1 MSFAFISIKKKQSLQ
16 ALEVDSSQ
24 TDEKL
29 AFSAKGNYQHI
40 ESNTHNIFVIGY
52 IQNNSFN
59 ESSDKGAYFQA
70 SNISKTVKELN
81 GHFSL
86 VLIDKFVDNILIYTN
101 KSGGNR
107 PYLKQTSD
115 GWNIS
120 NSLHELLEHK
130 CYLNSEAL
138 EEEFFYRWVTG
149 ERSLIE
155 GIYQVPSAHYW
166 SLSSFTINKKVC
178 YFSLPRAQ
186 PENIITH
193 SIDKSAELT
202 GNTLKSA
209 LNSMLKPNKKIAV
222 LLSGGVD
229 SSILSALAQEAGHE
243 IVAIS
248 HRCTQHANPEL
259 ETAIKF
265 AKTLN
270 IEHLI
275 IDIDDSEIAN
285 AFKQTTLLIEQ
296 APRFHSSIIIYLLF
310 AKLEGKFSQ
319 VIYGE
324 AADTLFGS
332 NSLRRYSNR
341 FSKQQKLRGVS
352 GLIPFLNLII
362 NTFSP
367 RNKIYR
373 LLNDDLID
381 FIRETNQVNIN
392 YNSRS
397 NISKLL
403 NVTDINYSISQT
415 NKSNTISLDDQLL
428 EIKRFAFNTDID
440 NHFHETCA
448 IATHFGLEIVSPFV
462 DLEIINFAANLSQ
475 DDTIRSEFVKPIL
488 RKIGE
493 KYFSP
498 EFMYLPKKG
507 FPTPQSEWLE
517 KCLKSQVKVGATQL
531 DFKSDKYIDEE
542 TQWTIAALGI
552 LISYFNV
559 DGNIVLDKN

>member
-275 IDIDDSEIAN
+275 IDIDDNEIAR
-285 AFKQTTLLIEQ
+285 AFEQTTLLIEQ
-296 APRFHSSIIIYLLF
+296 APRFHSSIIIYLLCS
-310 AKLEGKFSQ
+310 KLKGKFSQ

-324 AADTLFGS
+324 AADTLFG
-332 NSLRRYSNR
+332 NNTLKRYYNR
-341 FSKQQKLRGVS
+341 FNKQQKIKNILRN
-352 GLIPFLNLII
+352 IPLSNPII
-362 NTFSP
+362 NALSSSS
-367 RNKIYR
+367 KIYR
-373 LLNDDLID
+373 LINDDFID
-381 FIRETNQVNIN
+381 FIRETNQVDMH
-392 YNSRS
+392 YNSISR
-397 NISKLL
+397 ISKLL
-403 NVTDINYSISQT
+403 DVRNSNYSVSLAK
-415 NKSNTISLDDQLL
+415 KSNAVSLDDQLL

-448 IATHFGLEIVSPFV
+448 IAAHFDLEVVSPFV
-462 DLEIINFAANLSQ
+462 DLNIINFAANLSQ
-475 DDTIRSEFVKPIL
+475 SDTIRCDFVKPIL

-493 KYFSP
+493 NYFSP
-498 EFMYLPKKG
+498 ELMYLPKKG
-507 FPTPQSEWLE
+507 FPAPQSKWLE
-517 KCLKSQVKVGATQL
+517 KCLEKQVKIGATKL
-531 DFKSDKYIDEE
+531 GFKPVEYIDEE
-542 TQWTIAALGI
+542 TQWTIAALG
-552 LISYFNV
+552 LLTDYFNI
-559 DGNIVLDKN
+559 DSNLILSE